1 MTSLFHGCPITFFY
15 FFTLKNSWGTNNPPT
30 SIHGKGPKNNK
41 KTGMPLNYYTD
52 CHSLFVTRNQ
62 ELGRSALLNG
72 VKLNEVCVLSV
83 LKVTELRM
91 VARAAGIRGLARA
104 GRRADLL
111 QALARATRAPFNS
124 IYTYKVLLFCA
135 LCFHKRW

>member
-1 MTSLFHGCPITFFY
+1 
-15 FFTLKNSWGTNNPPT
+15 
-30 SIHGKGPKNNK
+30 
-41 KTGMPLNYYTD
+41 MPLNYYTD